1 MIGMVYAQFNG
12 GKLTNAQDLGLK
24 VAAPVGTFVSCL
36 LTLTLSFNLLDSQ
49 EFNVGV

>member
-24 VAAPVGTFVSCL
+24 VAAPVGTFVSR
-36 LTLTLSFNLLDSQ
+36 LTLTLIFNHLDSREFNL
-49 EFNVGV
+49 GV